1 MSDDMAEFEADRL
14 LRAIGQVQLPAP
26 RVLEAAREALWSAI
40 ASEMLGTAPAERRI
54 SQRQPNPSKEAD
66 TDGTYGT

>member
-26 RVLEAAREALWSAI
+26 RVLEEAREALWSAV
-40 ASEMLGTAPAERRI
+40 ASEMLGSAPAERRI
-54 SQRQPNPSKEAD
+54 SQRQPDRSKEAD
-66 TDGTYGT
+66 ADGTYGT